1 MAKKERLEGRNGEIW
16 HRYTVRAQTQEM
28 IAEELGIS
36 QERVSQII
44 REIRAAIPPI
54 DRDQLVASS
63 LELVSYVKQQAME
76 IVDMAGAPVFVGKDG
91 DIARDENGEVV
102 RDHSGRLAALKMAMD
117 ADNVLAKR
125 LGLDSPTKIEQS
137 GSVRYEIVGGGVEVE
152 GLT

>member
-1 MAKKERLEGRNGEIW
+1 MAKLRHEGRNGEIW
-16 HRYTVRAQTQEM
+16 HRYTVRQQTQEM
-28 IAEELGIS
+28 IAEELNIS
-36 QERVSQII
+36 NQRVSQILADV
-44 REIRAAIPPI
+44 RAAIPPI
-54 DRDQLVASS
+54 NRDQLVSQS
-63 LELVSYVKQQAME
+63 LELVAYVKQQAMD

-91 DIARDENGEVV
+91 DIARDEDGNVV

-137 GSVRYEIVGGGVEVE
+137 GSVRYEIVGEGVEVE